1 MSKVYPAC
9 PHKTYVI
16 AFVLLIG
23 KQQFFS
29 YTWVLIPVSKT
40 AIVGQPCT
48 IAPLVDAHA
57 LLSYQSA
64 SAIDAGDQNGDT
76 ALHVAAKYGHVNVLE
91 LMLSRGADIT
101 ARNKQMLTCLDV
113 AISCSMENVAEVILG
128 NPK

>member
-1 MSKVYPAC
+1 MPTQDLYYCVCAANR
-9 PHKTYVI
+9 KTT
-16 AFVLLIG
+16 VLLLHLGANPSI
-23 KQQFFS
+23 QDS
-29 YTWVLIPVSKT
+29 NRWT
-40 AIVGQPCT
+40 ALHTCASGRCPRTTQ
-48 IAPLVDAHA
+48 A

-101 ARNKQMLTCLDV
+101 ASNKQMLTCLDV

>member
-1 MSKVYPAC
+1 MGANPSIQDSNRWTALHHCASGGC
-9 PHKTYVI
+9 PRTT
-16 AFVLLIG
+16 
-23 KQQFFS
+23 Q
-29 YTWVLIPVSKT
+29 
-40 AIVGQPCT
+40 
-48 IAPLVDAHA
+48 A

-113 AISCSMENVAEVILG
+113 AISCNMENVAEVILG